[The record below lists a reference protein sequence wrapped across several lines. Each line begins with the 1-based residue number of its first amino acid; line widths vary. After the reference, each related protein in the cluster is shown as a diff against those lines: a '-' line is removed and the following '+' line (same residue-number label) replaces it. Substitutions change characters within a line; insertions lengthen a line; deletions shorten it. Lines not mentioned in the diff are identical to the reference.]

1 MRAMVIDEWGGRK
14 AMHEAD
20 VEPPPVGPDY
30 VQIRVRAAGVN
41 PVDTKI
47 RAGGLAPLFPAHFPL
62 ILGWDAAGTVEQ
74 VGPAVTMFR
83 PGDEVYAYCR
93 RHDLQYGTYGELVSV
108 PDAFVAHKPESLDF
122 NEAGAL
128 PLVGLTAHQA
138 LESVGVRGGEK
149 LFVTGGAGGVGHIA
163 IQLAVARGA
172 QVIATAS
179 PANHDWLRELGA
191 EPLDYNDGDVPA
203 RVRELTGDGGADAAI
218 DLFGGDGREQAF
230 AVAPQRRPAD
240 LDRLAAA
247 REARRRRDPLRVRP
261 AQRRRP
267 ARAGRARRRGPPQAA
282 HRGDLPAR
290 ARRRRA
296 RAHRGRPR
304 ARQARAQRSLRTS
317 VPIAPSSASVA
328 PSVSTKKP
336 TCGRASAWS

>member
-1 MRAMVIDEWGGRK
+1 MRAMVIDEWGGRE

-20 VEPPPVGPDY
+20 VDAPPVGPDF
-30 VQIRVRAAGVN
+30 VLIRVRAAGVN

-47 RAGGLAPLFPAHFPL
+47 RAGRLAPLFPARFPL

-93 RHDLQYGTYGELVSV
+93 RHDLHFGTYGELVSV
-108 PDAFVAHKPESLDF
+108 PDAFVAHKPEALDF

-149 LFVTGGAGGVGHIA
+149 LFLTGGAGGVGHVA

-191 EPLDYNDGDVPA
+191 EPLDYNDPDVPA
-203 RVRELTGDGGADAAI
+203 RVREVTGDGGADAAI

-230 AVAPQRRPAD
+230 ASLRSGG
-240 LDRLAAA
+240 RLVSIASPPP
-247 REARRRRDPLRVRP
+247 EKRDDVETHYVFVRP
-261 AQRRRP
+261 SGVDLRELAELVD
-267 ARAGRARRRGPPQAA
+267 AGVLKPHIEQTFPLAGAADAHERIEGGHVRGK
-282 HRGDLPAR
+282 LV
-290 ARRRRA
+290 
-296 RAHRGRPR
+296 
-304 ARQARAQRSLRTS
+304 LS
-317 VPIAPSSASVA
+317 VP
-328 PSVSTKKP
+328 
-336 TCGRASAWS
+336 